1 MSLFGSWWSMK
12 SLIIANATPSA
23 LSHPL
28 RKQFIKTI
36 DPDTRN
42 SLAVPS
48 SRESVGSIIPSF
60 LRCSCQHRGSVTL
73 DMSNQT
79 FGSYWLFPVPPWCS
93 KATFVLSI
101 FTAGKDSIL
110 ILDLHPTQRT
120 CCYLGI
126 NSSCYPHPLGQPITS
141 PRWDG

>member
-1 MSLFGSWWSMK
+1 MK

-23 LSHPL
+23 LSHPP

-60 LRCSCQHRGSVTL
+60 LRRSCQHRGSVTL

-79 FGSYWLFPVPPWCS
+79 FGSYWLFPHGALKP
-93 KATFVLSI
+93 
-101 FTAGKDSIL
+101 
-110 ILDLHPTQRT
+110 H
-120 CCYLGI
+120 
-126 NSSCYPHPLGQPITS
+126 SSCRYSQRARIAS
-141 PRWDG
+141 